1 MTTCNTFA
9 LAIKV
14 FIRECFERIK
24 LLVPYLMMI
33 KHYTYIMILGIY
45 IDSYEFK
52 LSDNDFTFF
61 VGGDAWPIIVQSA
74 ALSTLFSLQNQ
85 CF

>member
-1 MTTCNTFA
+1 MTTSNTFA

-33 KHYTYIMILGIY
+33 KHYTYIMILGVY

-52 LSDNDFTFF
+52 LSDNDFTFLWEETR
-61 VGGDAWPIIVQSA
+61 GR
-74 ALSTLFSLQNQ
+74 
-85 CF
+85 